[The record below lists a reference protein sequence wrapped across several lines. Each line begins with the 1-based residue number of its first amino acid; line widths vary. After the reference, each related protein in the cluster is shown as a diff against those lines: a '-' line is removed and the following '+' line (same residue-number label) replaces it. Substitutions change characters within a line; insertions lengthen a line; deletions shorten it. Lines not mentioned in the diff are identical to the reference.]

1 MFQAWEEGHISP
13 SLPELEVLSY
23 SLSFP
28 LRHFWSKSTI
38 SDDTSLNKTLD
49 LPGFVGIRQRL
60 LGALLRQMREK
71 ANVSPRALSRLSGV
85 STERIK
91 AYELGER
98 PIPLPELEGLTDLLG
113 GKIEMFFDQTS
124 RVGIWM
130 IQQETIRDFLQLPP
144 ELQEFFCKPVNR
156 PYLELAMKL
165 SGMSIDKLHSLSEN
179 FPDIKF

>member
-1 MFQAWEEGHISP
+1 
-13 SLPELEVLSY
+13 
-23 SLSFP
+23 
-28 LRHFWSKSTI
+28 
-38 SDDTSLNKTLD
+38 
-49 LPGFVGIRQRL
+49 
-60 LGALLRQMREK
+60 MREK

-144 ELQEFFCKPVNR
+144 ELQEFFSKSVNR

>member
-1 MFQAWEEGHISP
+1 
-13 SLPELEVLSY
+13 
-23 SLSFP
+23 
-28 LRHFWSKSTI
+28 
-38 SDDTSLNKTLD
+38 LD

-60 LGALLRQMREK
+60 LGARLRQMREK

-85 STERIK
+85 STDRIK

-144 ELQEFFCKPVNR
+144 ELQKFFCKPVNR
-156 PYLELAMKL
+156 PYFELAMKL